1 LTEKYS
7 ICHIYG
13 RSKNLIQQRLNQ
25 TEKHL
30 QQAQNAIEQFEQEIL
45 SKCGHNDDCFSTMK
59 ELSSIIHQFVQEK
72 QQPLQHEFQ
81 YKREMLILLV
91 SLFHT

>member
-1 LTEKYS
+1 MQLN
-7 ICHIYG
+7 
-13 RSKNLIQQRLNQ
+13 NLNKRYYPNVDI
-25 TEKHL
+25 
-30 QQAQNAIEQFEQEIL
+30 I
-45 SKCGHNDDCFSTMK
+45 NDDCFSTMK

-72 QQPLQHEFQ
+72 QQALQHEFQ